1 MSWSHTATE
10 HSSLDQICEHVL
22 LPIAAR
28 IGVCMMYAQVLYCF
42 IACNAV
48 SELLCVSHGVSA
60 PHRGSDITLFLLHG
74 MGGRSE
80 QWIHVIQQLQE
91 NTSWNLVAPDL
102 IGHGRSSRLPK
113 SAASFQTSSFVDDLE
128 ALLQQCG
135 SAHNILIGHS
145 YGAMLSTTLAWRQ
158 AANLRSAV
166 AVQNRPIDGLVLVGS
181 PGVKPI
187 TGSGPLLHCCDCFLQ
202 CIRPMLSRISGN
214 MLFHPSTDRAFVRQ
228 ECSITYQND
237 WNTIKGL
244 GTYVQWLQPAQF
256 AQIQTPI
263 MLVCGSDDQVT
274 PLAGTRDLAAALV
287 NVKPSPEVIVVKST
301 GHNVMMEAPD
311 QVAQAIQQAV
321 AQTLGLKTPDKAAS
335 VGVNLNVKAV

>member
-1 MSWSHTATE
+1 VSWSHTATE

-158 AANLRSAV
+158 ARV
-166 AVQNRPIDGLVLVGS
+166 VD
-181 PGVKPI
+181 
-187 TGSGPLLHCCDCFLQ
+187 
-202 CIRPMLSRISGN
+202 N
-214 MLFHPSTDRAFVRQ
+214 M
-228 ECSITYQND
+228 
-237 WNTIKGL
+237 
-244 GTYVQWLQPAQF
+244 
-256 AQIQTPI
+256 
-263 MLVCGSDDQVT
+263 
-274 PLAGTRDLAAALV
+274 
-287 NVKPSPEVIVVKST
+287 
-301 GHNVMMEAPD
+301 AP
-311 QVAQAIQQAV
+311 
-321 AQTLGLKTPDKAAS
+321 
-335 VGVNLNVKAV
+335 